1 MMDDWII
8 PDSGAIPHPLRS
20 AAIARPSHCALV
32 ADDGEWTYAALCDR
46 VAVEA
51 ARLAAAGIEPGMRVV
66 LSGVASSAW
75 VVAFHALGWVGATV
89 APLAYDAAETE
100 LQRDLATLAPDAVV
114 LTQGAPD
121 ALANHAKVIR
131 FELGDV
137 AADAAH
143 APERFWPW
151 DETRLVLLTSGT
163 TGTPRPVPLT
173 TQQIA
178 LQAFGSAI
186 RLEHRAGDRWLACLP
201 LHHVGGLSV
210 LTRCAFYGTTVV
222 LHARFVAA
230 RVARALDLGQATM
243 VSLVPTMLERVLEVR
258 DAKPFPASL
267 RVALIGGAKTAKDLL
282 ERCRALEV
290 PVALTWGMSE
300 AASQI
305 ATRAVGDT
313 SDDGGAGAPIAFARV
328 RSNDGL
334 LEIAGPT
341 VGGVFITR
349 DRGHV
354 DEHGRV
360 HIDGRD
366 DGVIVSGGEKLDP
379 LEIERVL
386 ADHPGVRDVCVLG
399 VPNPR
404 WGERPVAL
412 VVARGNPR
420 PTDGEL
426 DAWCGKALSRFKTP
440 DRYVWVDS
448 ITTNAMDKRS
458 RRALGDLLRVRAP
471 DLFVAVDADTPQSV
485 RESGREAYRAKAPEV
500 DERMHG
506 ASRGSQHFVLSK
518 KSVGDGDGLA
528 TRRLDGDVDAQ
539 ALTQA
544 HRLHEVGVGV
554 NQRRAPIFGLEE
566 SLDAARRHGKKLF
579 ESLVAVLEYP
589 RKEDDAG
596 AIDVAK
602 ADGHDMLENQSK
614 NPRNEEDV

>member
-20 AAIARPSHCALV
+20 AAIARPAHCALV
-32 ADDGEWTYAALCDR
+32 ADDGEWTYATLCDR
-46 VAVEA
+46 VAIEA
-51 ARLAAAGIEPGMRVV
+51 GRLAAAGIEPGMRVV

-75 VVAFHALGWVGATV
+75 VIAFHALGWLGATV
-89 APLAYDAAETE
+89 APLASDASETE
-100 LQRDLATLAPDAVV
+100 LLRDLATLSPAAVV
-114 LTQGAPD
+114 LTQGAPEV
-121 ALANHAKVIR
+121 LARHAKVIR

-137 AADAAH
+137 AADAAR

-151 DETRLVLLTSGT
+151 QESRLVLLTSGT
-163 TGTPRPVPLT
+163 TGTPRPVTLT

-186 RLEHRAGDRWLACLP
+186 RLEHRASDRWLACLP

-210 LTRCAFYGTTVV
+210 ITRCAFYGTTVV

-267 RVALIGGAKTAKDLL
+267 RVALIGGAKTPKDLL
-282 ERCRALEV
+282 ERCRALEL

-305 ATRAVGDT
+305 ATRAIGDT
-313 SDDGGAGAPIAFARV
+313 SDDAGAGAPLPFARV
-328 RSNDGL
+328 RVNDGL

-341 VGGVFITR
+341 VGGVFISR
-349 DRGHV
+349 DRGHL
-354 DEHGRV
+354 DAQGRV
-360 HIDGRD
+360 HIEGRD

-386 ADHPGVRDVCVLG
+386 ADHPQVRDVCVLG
-399 VPNPR
+399 VPSPR

-412 VVARGNPR
+412 VVARGQVR
-420 PTDGEL
+420 PANDEL
-426 DAWCGKALSRFKTP
+426 DAWCAKSLSRFKTP

-448 ITTNAMDKRS
+448 LTTNAMDKRS
-458 RRALGDLLRVRAP
+458 RAALADLLRVRAP
-471 DLFVAVDADTPQSV
+471 DLFVTVDTDGAQGI
-485 RESGREAYRAKAPEV
+485 RESGREGYRAKSADI

-506 ASRGSQHFVLSK
+506 AGRGAQHFVFSK
-518 KSVGDGDGLA
+518 KPVSDGDGLA
-528 TRRLDGDVDAQ
+528 ASRFDGDLDAQ
-539 ALTQA
+539 ALAEA

-554 NQRRAPIFGLEE
+554 NQRRTPLFGLEE

-579 ESLVAVLEYP
+579 ESLVAILEYP
-589 RKEDDAG
+589 RKEHDAG
-596 AIDVAK
+596 AVDVAK
-602 ADGHDMLENQSK
+602 ADGHHMLESQSK

>member
-32 ADDGEWTYAALCDR
+32 ADDGEWTYASLCDR
-46 VAVEA
+46 VAIEA

-75 VVAFHALGWVGATV
+75 VVAFHALGWLGATV
-89 APLAYDAAETE
+89 APLAYDASETE
-100 LQRDLATLAPDAVV
+100 LERDLATLAPHAVV
-114 LTQGAPD
+114 LTQGGPE
-121 ALANHAKVIR
+121 ALAGHSKVIR

-137 AADAAH
+137 AQGAAR
-143 APERFWPW
+143 ATERFWPW
-151 DETRLVLLTSGT
+151 HETRLVLLTSGT

-210 LTRCAFYGTTVV
+210 ITRCAFYGTTVV

-267 RVALIGGAKTAKDLL
+267 RVALIGGAKTPNDLL

-305 ATRAVGDT
+305 ATRAIGDT
-313 SDDGGAGAPIAFARV
+313 SNDGGAGAPLAFARV
-328 RSNDGL
+328 RTNDGL

-354 DEHGRV
+354 DERGRV
-360 HIDGRD
+360 HVEGRD

-386 ADHPGVRDVCVLG
+386 ADHPQVRDVCVLG

-420 PTDGEL
+420 PADSEL

-440 DRYVWVDS
+440 DRYVWVES
-448 ITTNAMDKRS
+448 LTTNAMDKRS
-458 RRALGDLLRVRAP
+458 RTALGDLLRVRAP
-471 DLFVAVDADTPQSV
+471 DLFVTVDTDTAQSV
-485 RESGREAYRAKAPEV
+485 REGGRENHRAKAPEV

-518 KSVGDGDGLA
+518 KPIGDGDGLA
-528 TRRLDGDVDAQ
+528 TRRLDGDLDAQ
-539 ALTQA
+539 TLAQTYG
-544 HRLHEVGVGV
+544 LHEVGVGV

-579 ESLVAVLEYP
+579 ESLVAILEYP

-596 AIDVAK
+596 AVDVAK
-602 ADGHDMLENQSK
+602 ANGHDMLESQSK